1 MDATKDLRSCQRADC
16 NANLIFSLF
25 NQNVGRTG
33 FLVNCSETGLLF
45 TTDSPLKTGATV
57 FIRLSKA
64 EDLPPGSAVVSRPR
78 SVCVAEVRWC
88 HEEKKG
94 HGTRYMIGAKYLI
107 PV

>member
-45 TTDSPLKTGATV
+45 TTDSPLKTV
-57 FIRLSKA
+57 PRFLSACQRQKICR
-64 EDLPPGSAVVSRPR
+64 PGQR
-78 SVCVAEVRWC
+78 S
-88 HEEKKG
+88 
-94 HGTRYMIGAKYLI
+94 
-107 PV
+107 